1 MAKKRGQGEGTI
13 AKRPDGTWWARIT
26 VGKTADGK
34 QKRKAFYGKTRREVQ
49 EKLTAALNDINN
61 NTYIEPSRMTVVQWL
76 EIWLQEYKKNTI
88 RVTTYQTYICYIKR
102 HIEPDLGGYALKSLR
117 SDMLQRFVNTLLDKG
132 LKETTIDRIFG
143 IIKQALDQAVNNDMI
158 AKNPALKVKLPKREK
173 KEARVLSVEEQKMFV
188 EAAKR
193 YEQPEVFLLILATGL
208 RIGEALALTWNDID
222 FENKVLHV
230 KRTCIMRRDEKLGK
244 YVIDYAL
251 PKTEK
256 SARDIPLLPEALE
269 VLELTK
275 KKQAVLAD
283 LYKSFNK
290 ENLVFC
296 NSKGKPIWPTDIRAR
311 IKVIT
316 EELNMKGVHVHTLRH
331 TFATRCLE
339 NGIDLKI
346 VQELL
351 GHSTINTTANIYTHV
366 LPDTKKLAIKKL
378 ENKID
383 V

>member
-1 MAKKRGQGEGTI
+1 M
-13 AKRPDGTWWARIT
+13 
-26 VGKTADGK
+26 
-34 QKRKAFYGKTRREVQ
+34 
-49 EKLTAALNDINN
+49 
-61 NTYIEPSRMTVVQWL
+61 
-76 EIWLQEYKKNTI
+76 
-88 RVTTYQTYICYIKR
+88 
-102 HIEPDLGGYALKSLR
+102 
-117 SDMLQRFVNTLLDKG
+117 
-132 LKETTIDRIFG
+132 
-143 IIKQALDQAVNNDMI
+143 II
-158 AKNPALKVKLPKREK
+158 
-173 KEARVLSVEEQKMFV
+173 
-188 EAAKR
+188 
-193 YEQPEVFLLILATGL
+193 
-208 RIGEALALTWNDID
+208 
-222 FENKVLHV
+222 
-230 KRTCIMRRDEKLGK
+230 TCIMRRDEKLGK

-296 NSKGKPIWPTDIRAR
+296 NSKGKPIWPTDIRTR

-351 GHSTINTTANIYTHV
+351 GHSTINTTARHIPFEYNFCKSKSSILHPFPCFLSFSVPPLHSHRLTMLDGITHAV
-366 LPDTKKLAIKKL
+366 LCATGSLITK
-378 ENKID
+378 D
-383 V
+383 R